1 MHVITK
7 IANIEC
13 TIPNN
18 FQKKE
23 YFTLSNTKITFN
35 KREIK
40 NT

>member
-18 FQKKE
+18 FQKKGI
-23 YFTLSNTKITFN
+23 FHAVQH
-35 KREIK
+35 K
-40 NT
+40 NNV